1 MWVVMMAA
9 MMMPSLVP
17 MLDRYRCAVQRIG
30 SMPLGWLT
38 ALVGIGYLLIWTTWG
53 LVLYPLGAALARLEM
68 HLPAL
73 ARGVPLAIAGIV
85 LIAGALQFSHWK
97 LHYLTCCRQTPKRSC
112 ELRGD
117 RSTALCHGLR
127 LGFHCSLSCANLTAL
142 LFAGGVM
149 NLGTMVLVA
158 AAITVERIVPNGKRV
173 AQATGIAII
182 ATGLF
187 LAARAIA
194 LP

>member
-1 MWVVMMAA
+1 
-9 MMMPSLVP
+9 
-17 MLDRYRCAVQRIG
+17 
-30 SMPLGWLT
+30 
-38 ALVGIGYLLIWTTWG
+38 
-53 LVLYPLGAALARLEM
+53 
-68 HLPAL
+68 
-73 ARGVPLAIAGIV
+73 
-85 LIAGALQFSHWK
+85 
-97 LHYLTCCRQTPKRSC
+97 
-112 ELRGD
+112 
-117 RSTALCHGLR
+117 
-127 LGFHCSLSCANLTAL
+127 
-142 LFAGGVM
+142 M